1 MNMRRADENTG
12 MPMAMLSP
20 TSVFGVE
27 IVLDEASG
35 VAARRLVVD
44 LDHYLAELA
53 RINAPMAVGR

>member
-1 MNMRRADENTG
+1 
-12 MPMAMLSP
+12 MAMMSP

-35 VAARRLVVD
+35 VVARRLVVD

-53 RINAPMAVGR
+53 RVNAPVAISR